1 MSSAVWSELAAL
13 AKAPLNLRQ
22 EFAGDPQRA
31 ERFTAKAL
39 GITLDY
45 SKNLITQGIWPAT
58 APVGRAKSITGQTRR
73 DVCRRQN

>member
-22 EFAGDPQRA
+22 EFAEDPQRA
-31 ERFTAKAL
+31 QRFTAKAL

-45 SKNLITQGIWPAT
+45 SKNLITQAFGSNCSSWPRKVHYRPNAPRCLPAT
-58 APVGRAKSITGQTRR
+58 
-73 DVCRRQN
+73 N